1 MEKVRRGLL
10 TMASNKIWVMKWKQQ
25 QAGSET
31 QKKMLQDA
39 PLNPWDSAEG
49 LSARGHCG

>member
-1 MEKVRRGLL
+1 MEKVRRSLL
-10 TMASNKIWVMKWKQQ
+10 TVVSNKIWVVKWKQQ

-39 PLNPWDSAEG
+39 PLNPWDSAES
-49 LSARGHCG
+49 LSARGRCG